1 MYLRVGLCHP
11 EYSII
16 SASVLKVPS
25 VVYGYDN
32 GVVIGPGEL
41 EFIKAQVPLWV
52 AGANSNRNSDAAA
65 AAAAAAA
72 ADEIACACLTFTMCL
87 AHMLTLTI
95 HYFVLF
101 IHLVKWISFD
111 HKFMAG

>member
-41 EFIKAQVPLWV
+41 EFIKAQVPL
-52 AGANSNRNSDAAA
+52 
-65 AAAAAAA
+65 
-72 ADEIACACLTFTMCL
+72 
-87 AHMLTLTI
+87 
-95 HYFVLF
+95 
-101 IHLVKWISFD
+101 
-111 HKFMAG
+111 